1 MTGAALFASP
11 VTDEERRQLAEAA
24 EQVGAAPEAVSLRVG
39 PAGRA
44 LPLSGPLG
52 RLLHGFL
59 TALAAGE
66 AVWLVPRES
75 ELTPRQAAEMIG
87 LSRQSLTRAMDAGHL
102 PFHRV
107 GSHRRLAVAD
117 VLAYQRERT
126 ARRAALVS
134 LTQLSDDLGLYD
146 R

>member
-11 VTDEERRQLAEAA
+11 VTDEERTQLAEAA
-24 EQVGAAPEAVSLRVG
+24 AQVGAAPEAVSLRLG
-39 PAGRA
+39 PDGREVR
-44 LPLSGPLG
+44 LSGALG
-52 RLLHGFL
+52 HLLHGFL
-59 TALAAGE
+59 AALAEGDE
-66 AVWLVPRES
+66 VWLVPRQG
-75 ELTPRQAAEMIG
+75 ELTPQQAAEVLG
-87 LSRQSLTRAMDAGHL
+87 VSRQSLTRAMDAGRL

-126 ARRAALVS
+126 ARRVALRS
-134 LTQLSDDLGLYD
+134 LTQLSDELGLYE